1 MKKVLMLGGSRY
13 VIPVI
18 KAAHELGYYVITC
31 DYLPDNIGHQYA
43 DEYHYVSIIDKE
55 AVLELAR
62 NLRVNGVMSFAT
74 DPGVV
79 VAAYVAEQLGLPTS
93 PYNSVSILQ
102 DKFLFRSFLRDNGF
116 NVPFFKE
123 YTDVDEACVDSELFT
138 GPVIVKPVDSAGSK
152 GVTKVEDRVDL
163 RESIMNALKY
173 SHSGRFIIEQF
184 IKQSGYSSDSDC
196 FSVEGELVFTS
207 FNSQRFDADASNPYT
222 PAAYS
227 WPSSMPMEHQGEL
240 TCELQRL
247 TKLLNMGT
255 TIYNI
260 ETRVGEDGKVYI
272 MEVSPRGGG
281 NRLAEMIRFSTGI
294 DLIKNAVRAAVGEPI
309 SGIAPAVYKGCC
321 AEYILHSNKE
331 GVFEIVEIEPEF
343 RKKFV
348 VECDVWVKKG
358 EKVKAFTG
366 ANETIGTLVLKF
378 DTQEQTEEML
388 SNPDSWLKVIVH

>member
-1 MKKVLMLGGSRY
+1 MKRVLMLGGSRY

-62 NLRVNGVMSFAT
+62 NLQVDGIMSFAT

-93 PYNSVSILQ
+93 PYDSVSILQ
-102 DKFLFRSFLRDNGF
+102 DKSLFRSFLRENGF
-116 NVPFFKE
+116 NVPFFKG
-123 YTDVDEACVDSELFT
+123 YTDLEEAWADSELFSW
-138 GPVIVKPVDSAGSK
+138 PVVVKPVDSSGSK
-152 GVTKVEDRVDL
+152 GVTKVENRLDL
-163 RESIMNALKY
+163 RTSIRNALEH
-173 SHSGRFIIEQF
+173 SRSGRFIIEQF
-184 IKQSGYSSDSDC
+184 VQQKGYSSDSEC
-196 FSVEGELVFTS
+196 FSVNGEMVFTS
-207 FNSQRFDADASNPYT
+207 FNSQRFDAVASNPYA
-222 PAAYS
+222 PAAFS
-227 WPSSMPMEHQGEL
+227 WPSSMAMEHQRDL
-240 TCELQRL
+240 TSELQRL

-260 ETRVGEDGKVYI
+260 ESRVGDDGKAYI

-294 DLIKNAVRAAVGEPI
+294 DLIKNAVRAVVGEPVT
-309 SGIAPAVYKGCC
+309 GITPAVYKDCW

-331 GVFEIVEIEPEF
+331 GVFESIEIEPEF

-348 VECDVWVKKG
+348 VEYDIWVKKG
-358 EKVKAFTG
+358 EEIKTFTG
-366 ANETIGTLVLKF
+366 ANQTIGTLVLKF
-378 DTQEQTEEML
+378 DTQEQTEEIL
-388 SNPDSWLKVIVH
+388 SHPESWLKVIVH